1 MVHEASFEEKMTYI
15 LIKCAKD
22 AGFGRWEGK
31 DSIPMSEFEEALEKF
46 SNNLIERLK
55 KEFAPME

>member
-22 AGFGRWEGK
+22 AGFGQWEGK
-31 DSIPMSEFEEALEKF
+31 EFVPMAELEKAMEKF
-46 SNNLIERLK
+46 SNNLIEKLK
-55 KEFAPME
+55 ETFGG